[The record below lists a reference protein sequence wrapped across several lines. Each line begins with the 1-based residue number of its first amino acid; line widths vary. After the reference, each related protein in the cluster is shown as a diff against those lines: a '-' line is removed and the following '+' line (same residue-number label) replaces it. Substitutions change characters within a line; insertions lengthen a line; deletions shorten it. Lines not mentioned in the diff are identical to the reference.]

1 MHYVT
6 LLPVAAAE
14 FFFHFSSSFP
24 SLLLLLLLPFTSNGV
39 LDNRGA
45 GAPLQPPKSAPAYYL
60 TMNCGVN
67 SMD

>member
-6 LLPVAAAE
+6 LLPVAEAE
-14 FFFHFSSSFP
+14 FFSLSSSSFP
-24 SLLLLLLLPFTSNGV
+24 SLLLLLLPFTSNGV